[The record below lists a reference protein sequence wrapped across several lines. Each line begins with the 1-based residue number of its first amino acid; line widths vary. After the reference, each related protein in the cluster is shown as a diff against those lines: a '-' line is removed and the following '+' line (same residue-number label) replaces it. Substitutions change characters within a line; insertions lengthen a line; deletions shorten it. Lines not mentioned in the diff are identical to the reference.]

1 VALTTEQR
9 RALIQAEQAARQ
21 QIRERLQNY
30 ANIYWTELGSWR
42 DADIERF
49 VESLVPRVQAGQI
62 AVAQITDAY
71 LAAYTDSPA
80 AGVIDL
86 SNTRGGVTLEEVYHR
101 PATQLYTELSS
112 GKPFN
117 IALDIATARLLGLI
131 ATDLQLAMTHQAQTS
146 NMGGRKMY
154 QRTLTGRE
162 NCALCTIASTQ
173 RYYVKKLMPIHPGC
187 DCGIAPYTGEDVQI
201 INEELLEATHSA
213 IDNKLALNDR
223 GARNLGLGKTTSQG
237 KPISDFTD
245 LIVTQ
250 SHGEYGPTLA
260 WRGHAFTGPQGL

>member
-1 VALTTEQR
+1 M
-9 RALIQAEQAARQ
+9 
-21 QIRERLQNY
+21 
-30 ANIYWTELGSWR
+30 
-42 DADIERF
+42 
-49 VESLVPRVQAGQI
+49 PRVQAGQI

-101 PATQLYTELSS
+101 PATQLYTELSN

-117 IALDIATARLLGLI
+117 AALDIATARLLGLI
-131 ATDLQLAMTHQAQTS
+131 ATDLQLAMTHQAQAST
-146 NMGGRKMY
+146 MGGRKMY

-173 RYYVKKLMPIHPGC
+173 RYFVKDLMPIHPGC
-187 DCGIAPYTGEDVQI
+187 DCGIAPWTGEDVQI
-201 INEELLEATHSA
+201 INEELLEETHGA
-213 IDNKLALNDR
+213 ITQKFGFTDHN
-223 GARNLGLGKTTSQG
+223 ARDLDLHKTSGNGKG
-237 KPISDFTD
+237 ISDYTD

-250 SHGEYGPTLA
+250 THGEYGPTLA
-260 WRGHAFTGPQGL
+260 WRNHVFTGSKGL